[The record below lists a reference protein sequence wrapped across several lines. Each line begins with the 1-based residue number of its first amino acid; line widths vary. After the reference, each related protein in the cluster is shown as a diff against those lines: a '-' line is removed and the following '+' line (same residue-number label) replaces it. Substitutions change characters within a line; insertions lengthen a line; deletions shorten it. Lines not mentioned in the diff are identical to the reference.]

1 MFQAYIAPLRSGEAL
16 MQGFVLEGYN
26 YQSILNKVED
36 LTELWYEHG
45 LLCFREAHL
54 SPTELA
60 HVILE
65 IGKVKNHF
73 VTHGY
78 SPGNSDFWSQEE
90 GCPANPPPPIWTGW
104 ATEYG
109 QVHIEPHTESIEQHL
124 SQDPDVLGHV
134 PQIFYTEDLP
144 DAAWVQ
150 RLKDGLD
157 GATLK
162 CPVLS
167 WHMENPHWFYP
178 QLCSAFTMPWKSC
191 PKDEGETG
199 FLNYVHLYDSLPG
212 HLQDIART
220 EPAFLLFPPSG
231 RLAGHL
237 VASEEQCAEVR
248 ALPPHLRLAQPDEH
262 PPPGA
267 IVVRPIALPHPITG
281 EYSIRHCPG
290 QPTGFINPD
299 IAKSDFIELKQA
311 IVDFTI
317 DEDNQFW
324 WQWTVGDFLL
334 VDFSVMAHCVS
345 PYPVGTRSMMGCHGY
360 TSGKT
365 DPAYHGSTHATNYV

>member
-1 MFQAYIAPLRSGEAL
+1 
-16 MQGFVLEGYN
+16 MQGFVLEGYD

-36 LTELWYEHG
+36 LAELWYEHG

-60 HVILE
+60 HVMLE

-73 VTHGY
+73 VTCGY
-78 SPGNSDFWSQEE
+78 PTREGTSFGEE
-90 GCPANPPPPIWTGW
+90 CPANPPPPIWTGW

-109 QVHIEPHTESIEQHL
+109 QVHIEPHTVSIQLHL
-124 SQDPDVLGHV
+124 SLGPD
-134 PQIFYTEDLP
+134 TAW
-144 DAAWVQ
+144 DAQ
-150 RLKDGLD
+150 LKDGLD
-157 GATLK
+157 GKTFK
-162 CPVLS
+162 CPILG

-199 FLNYVHLYDSLPG
+199 FLNYSHLYDSLPG

-220 EPAFLLFPPSG
+220 EPAFLRFPIDPSG
-231 RLAGHL
+231 RLGGHL
-237 VASEEQCAEVR
+237 VASKEACAEVR

-267 IVVRPIALPHPITG
+267 VAVRPIALPHPVTG
-281 EYSIRHCPG
+281 EYSIRHQPG
-290 QPTGFINPD
+290 LPTGFMNPD
-299 IAKSDFIELKQA
+299 IAESDFIELKQA

-334 VDFSVMAHCVS
+334 VDFWKIAHCVS
-345 PYPVGTRSMMGCHGY
+345 PYPLGTRSMMGCHGY
-360 TSGKT
+360 TPGKT
-365 DPAYHGSTHATNYV
+365 DPAYHGGTQTTNYV